1 MSITY
6 LFDVDGT
13 LTPPKKKIDAQFAK
27 DFYKWQKGKDVY
39 IVSGGSFT
47 RILDQLGREI
57 VDATVGVFGCMGNT
71 FYKKIVVHSDGYSEW
86 AKIYESSFDVEK
98 PALFYSMLEQ
108 VVMAS
113 SYPTKTGN
121 HYEKRPGMVNF
132 SIVGANASPQQR
144 NNYTQYDR
152 EHGERKEIISKLA
165 SKYPALDF
173 VIGGAVSI
181 DIFNKGN
188 DKSQI
193 IKKYLN
199 STLKFVNNKV
209 VFVGDRITSP
219 GNDHALAN
227 LLENHPSGYVL
238 EVESWKDTA
247 ALLSTDLFA
256 SG

>member
-13 LTPPKKKIDAQFAK
+13 LTPAKKKIDTEFAK
-27 DFYKWQKGKDVY
+27 TFYKWQKGKEVY
-39 IVSGGSFT
+39 IVSGGSFV
-47 RILDQLGREI
+47 RIIDQLGRQI
-57 VDATVGVFGCMGNT
+57 VDETAGVFGCMGNT
-71 FYKKIVVHSDGYSEW
+71 FYKKISVCPDGYSEW
-86 AKIYESSFDVEK
+86 AKIYQSPFEIDK
-98 PALFYSMLEQ
+98 PDLFYSTLEQ
-108 VVMAS
+108 IVMAS
-113 SYPTKTGN
+113 AYPTKTGE

-132 SIVGANASPQQR
+132 SIVGGSATVEERAE
-144 NNYTQYDR
+144 YKEYDR
-152 EHGERKEIISKLA
+152 THEERKEIIAKLK
-165 SKYPALDF
+165 SKYPTLDF

-188 DKSQI
+188 DKSQV

-199 STLKFVNNKV
+199 NTLKFVNNKV

-227 LLENHPSGYVL
+227 LLEKHASGYVF
-238 EVESWKDTA
+238 EVESWQDTA
-247 ALLSTDLFA
+247 ALLKTDLFA